1 MKVFYHNDLD
11 GRCAAYQVMKK
22 FEKEEPEFFEMD
34 YNRKFPMDIV
44 QQGEPVV
51 IVDFSVS
58 PEEMTTLLTKTKDI
72 TWIDHHKTAIE
83 KYIPFPEIEASL
95 KGIRDTSYSGAF
107 LAWLHYYGKP
117 IPPDYKDVPEYIR
130 LVNDHDTWKFEYG
143 NRTRYFQLFMDT
155 YYSEEW
161 WQGFALCE
169 MESGLEKIIEHGKEI
184 FTYQKLKNRKEA
196 EQLSFTVLF
205 EGHRFLAINKPGNS
219 SVLEDLFD
227 PEKHDAFMCITMQ
240 PDKRFKVS
248 LYTEKNIDLAV
259 IALKY
264 GGGGHKQACG
274 FYTDDIH
281 SITGAPEK
289 KN

>member
-11 GRCAAYQVMKK
+11 GRCAAYQVMKR
-22 FEKEEPEFFEMD
+22 FEEEEPEFFEMD
-34 YNRKFPMDIV
+34 YNRKFPMDIIRKD
-44 QQGEPVV
+44 EPVV
-51 IVDFSVS
+51 IVDFSIS
-58 PEEMTTLLTKTKDI
+58 PEEMKTLLTKTGDV

-83 KYIPFPEIEASL
+83 KYLPFPEMETSL

-107 LAWLHYYGKP
+107 LAWLHYCGRP
-117 IPPDYKDVPEYIR
+117 IPPDYKEVPEYIR

-169 MESGLEKIIEHGKEI
+169 TESGLEKIIEHGKEI
-184 FTYQKLKNRKEA
+184 FNYQKLKNRKEA
-196 EQLSFTVLF
+196 EQLSFLVLF

-219 SVLEDLFD
+219 SILEDLFD

-248 LYTEKNIDLAV
+248 LYTSKNIDLAA
-259 IALKY
+259 IALRY

-274 FYTDDIH
+274 FYTDDIY